1 MYKKI
6 LVAVD
11 LSELDIAQPAL
22 AAAIELATLTSGE
35 LRLVHVRH
43 RLPSAPISV
52 MAADLLSDQEQYFK
66 GEMDRLMAKVPYPKE
81 RLSSANLIGTVY
93 AEILQEAKSWGAD
106 LIVLSA
112 HRPSMA
118 TYLLGS
124 NAAKVVR
131 HAECTTLVVRSH
143 KPLSLMA

>member
-1 MYKKI
+1 MYNKI

-11 LSELDIAQPAL
+11 LSEQDIAQPAL
-22 AAAIELATLTSGE
+22 AAAIELGRLTKAE

-43 RLPSAPISV
+43 RLPSSPISV
-52 MAADLLSDQEQYFK
+52 MAADLVSDQESYFK
-66 GEMDRLMAKVPYPKE
+66 GEMAGLAAKVDYPQDK
-81 RLSSANLIGTVY
+81 LSTANLIGTVY
-93 AEILQEAKSWGAD
+93 AEILHEAKSWGAD

-112 HRPSMA
+112 HAPSMA

-131 HAECTTLVVRSH
+131 HAECTTLVVRS
-143 KPLSLMA
+143 KKSISLLD